1 MVSLLICSLST
12 SQTQREQRVNLLVMI
27 WYDPYSLVSLH
38 FLLSLSLELYIF
50 CCCCSANCFFLPP
63 FLLQV
68 KVPPP
73 ATSGVLVKEVV
84 ATQSPTALDVEK
96 EPLSG
101 GVAAEARQAVKDA
114 KTISSFASL
123 AIQDLEA
130 SQPLVPE
137 DPKPTQTPS
146 PTKTVTIEPTTE
158 LVLGKESLG
167 DASSSTRAGK
177 PYPILY

>member
-1 MVSLLICSLST
+1 MAFLLICSLSA
-12 SQTQREQRVNLLVMI
+12 SQTQREQRVSLLVMI

-50 CCCCSANCFFLPP
+50 CCCSANCFFLPP

-101 GVAAEARQAVKDA
+101 GVAGEARQAVKDA
-114 KTISSFASL
+114 KPISSSASL

-158 LVLGKESLG
+158 FVLGKESLG
-167 DASSSTRAGK
+167 HASSSTRVGK